1 MIKNKVVI
9 FFLIFLLYFTK
20 ISVANISIIA
30 SVDGEI
36 ITSYD
41 IKKESDYLKILNPNL
56 SQLDNDQIIKLAK
69 KEGIS
74 DIHIQTGLPIAIRV
88 NGLIEKID
96 NEIAKKEDVN
106 KLIKSILTPAQQKRL
121 DAEKSFDVGFTLKG
135 IRFRGNIFESQ
146 SGTNIVFRILDEE
159 IRSFSEMNFPPVIE
173 ETLLKQNGL
182 ILVTG
187 PTGSGKTSSIASM
200 IEYLNQ
206 HTQKNIITIED
217 PIEYIFEPEQ
227 SIISQREV
235 GHHALSFQDALRA
248 ALREDPDVILVG
260 ELRDLETVS
269 LALTAAE
276 TGHLVF
282 ATLHTSG
289 AANTINRIVDV
300 FPPEQQAQVRQQ
312 IAVSLK
318 LAITQR
324 LIRKMDGSSRIPAFE
339 VMVCNVAIQNLIR
352 EGKIFQIPNVLQT
365 SSGDG
370 MVQMKQSIDTL
381 KADGIISY
389 DEESE

>member
-1 MIKNKVVI
+1 MNE
-9 FFLIFLLYFTK
+9 L
-20 ISVANISIIA
+20 
-30 SVDGEI
+30 
-36 ITSYD
+36 
-41 IKKESDYLKILNPNL
+41 
-56 SQLDNDQIIKLAK
+56 IIKLAK

-182 ILVTG
+182 VLVTG

>member
-1 MIKNKVVI
+1 MHE
-9 FFLIFLLYFTK
+9 LL
-20 ISVANISIIA
+20 
-30 SVDGEI
+30 
-36 ITSYD
+36 
-41 IKKESDYLKILNPNL
+41 L
-56 SQLDNDQIIKLAK
+56 KLAK
-69 KEGIS
+69 KDGIS
-74 DIHIQTGLPIAIRV
+74 DIHVQTGLPIAVRV

-96 NEIAKKEDVN
+96 NEIAKKEDVL
-106 KLIKSILTPAQQKRL
+106 KFIKSILSPAQQKIL
-121 DAEKSFDVGFTLKG
+121 SVEKSFDVGFNLKG
-135 IRFRGNIFESQ
+135 IRFRGNIFETQ
-146 SGTNIVFRILDEE
+146 SGTNVVLRILDEE
-159 IRSFSEMNFPPVIE
+159 IRDFSEMNFPPVIQ

-200 IEYLNQ
+200 INYLNQ
-206 HTQKNIITIED
+206 NSQKNIITIED
-217 PIEYIFEPEQ
+217 PIEYIFKPEQ

-235 GHHALSFQDALRA
+235 GNHALSFKDALRS

-289 AANTINRIVDV
+289 AANTVNRIIDV
-300 FPPEQQAQVRQQ
+300 FPPEQQTQIKQQ
-312 IAVSLK
+312 IAVSLR

-324 LIRKMDGSSRIPAFE
+324 LIRKLDGSSRIPAFE
-339 VMVCNVAIQNLIR
+339 VMVCNTAIQNLIR

-370 MVQMKQSIDTL
+370 MVQMKQSLDTL

-389 DEESE
+389 DEESD

>member
-1 MIKNKVVI
+1 MC
-9 FFLIFLLYFTK
+9 
-20 ISVANISIIA
+20 
-30 SVDGEI
+30 
-36 ITSYD
+36 
-41 IKKESDYLKILNPNL
+41 
-56 SQLDNDQIIKLAK
+56 
-69 KEGIS
+69 
-74 DIHIQTGLPIAIRV
+74 IR
-88 NGLIEKID
+88 D
-96 NEIAKKEDVN
+96 
-106 KLIKSILTPAQQKRL
+106 R
-121 DAEKSFDVGFTLKG
+121 
-135 IRFRGNIFESQ
+135 
-146 SGTNIVFRILDEE
+146 
-159 IRSFSEMNFPPVIE
+159 
-173 ETLLKQNGL
+173 
-182 ILVTG
+182 
-187 PTGSGKTSSIASM
+187 
-200 IEYLNQ
+200 
-206 HTQKNIITIED
+206 
-217 PIEYIFEPEQ
+217 
-227 SIISQREV
+227 
-235 GHHALSFQDALRA
+235 
-248 ALREDPDVILVG
+248 
-260 ELRDLETVS
+260 
-269 LALTAAE
+269 ALTAAE